1 MTKIKDLPN
10 IDRPRE
16 KLLKYGTDKLSTTE
30 LLAIILRS
38 GIKGINV
45 VELAKSIMK
54 KFSAKDLQN
63 ISIKDLKGVKGLGNI
78 KAIEILASIEFGK
91 RILQDNTKIKVL
103 SPQDIFNSFKY
114 LQTSKKENF
123 ISLYLDTK
131 NQEICRE
138 IISVGTLNASLVH
151 PREVFEPAVRN
162 LASSLILI
170 HTHPSGNCEPSEEDI
185 LVTEN
190 LIKSGKIMGIEIFD
204 HVIIGNPE
212 YFSFK
217 EKGLLFK

>member
-1 MTKIKDLPN
+1 MARIKDLPN
-10 IDRPRE
+10 VDRPRE

-38 GIKGINV
+38 GIKGTNV
-45 VELAKSIMK
+45 IELAKSIIK

-63 ISIKDLKGVKGLGNI
+63 ISIKDLKSIKGLGDT

-91 RILQDNTKIKVL
+91 RILQNNTKIKVL

-162 LASSLILI
+162 LACSLILI
-170 HTHPSGNCEPSEEDI
+170 HNHPSGNCEPSEEDI
-185 LVTEN
+185 LVTKN
-190 LIKSGKIMGIEIFD
+190 LVKSGKIMGIEISD

-212 YFSFK
+212 YFSFSQ
-217 EKGLLFK
+217 KGLIN